1 MANEATSM
9 TDLAAELWRKKF
21 SIIFVTILCVVLT
34 YVALSFVPKMYES
47 SASILVEARSNI
59 FLRAADDTSAAAAAT
74 GVTDD
79 VLMSSQVEL
88 VKSADTLLLVSRELG
103 LDKIDEFAAK
113 KSSPLDP
120 IFALLGQQSDVREV
134 EQIAIARLL
143 KQMTVIRQRDSR
155 VISILVR
162 SEDREL
168 AAKIANALAGALIS
182 RRAEQGIDDTAE
194 ATVWLETEIAK
205 LRTRVSA
212 AETAVARYR
221 VENDLFVGTNNTT
234 LVDQQLSSITAQ
246 ITAAQERKNTAR
258 SRANLI
264 RELLNSGQS
273 ITGVSDVQNSVV
285 IQRLAEDKANLSRDR
300 AQLLSTLLPSH
311 PEIASLTAQINEMTR
326 QITAEGARVADAL
339 EVEAQIE
346 SSLEASLRDDL
357 ARLKLS
363 ASDASTSNVR
373 LVELE
378 REANAQRDLLETYL
392 LRYRDAVARTDSSAT
407 LPDLRQITIATPALR
422 PASPQT
428 MMIMIAVLIAAL
440 MMQFGVLILRHFAS
454 SLLRPED
461 FETTASPKT
470 TGASGVNER
479 EPSQPVKPSNK
490 RGAMRK
496 RASAHLQAARQK
508 SRKDKLL
515 GATKSRSQSSS
526 VMSVDG
532 LVSQI
537 ESDGFNMVLF
547 VGYGEHSDYAGF
559 ADRVAASLIEHGNT
573 IALVDAASKETSH
586 EVGLTDLAADEVDFG
601 DVVLETQIDELTEVK
616 WGRQPNLVQE
626 SDKPVTLVE
635 ALCDMN
641 EVVLV
646 PTGIAGQSASL
657 QMFAGADALLVV
669 VADKQISAGAR
680 KQISID
686 CERLGLSK
694 MVVAVASVKERETS
708 SALGLASA

>member
-21 SIIFVTILCVVLT
+21 GIVFVTILCVVLT

-59 FLRAADDTSAAAAAT
+59 FLRAVDDTGASAAS

-88 VKSADTLLLVSRELG
+88 IKSADTLLLVSRELG
-103 LDKIDEFAAK
+103 LDKIDEFSAK
-113 KSSPLDP
+113 KSSLFDP
-120 IFALLGQQSDVREV
+120 IFALMGQQSDVREV

-155 VISILVR
+155 VISIYVR
-162 SEDREL
+162 SEDRQL
-168 AAKIANALAGALIS
+168 AAKIANALALALIS
-182 RRAEQGIDDTAE
+182 RRADQGIDDTAE
-194 ATVWLETEIAK
+194 ATKWLETEIAK
-205 LRTRVSA
+205 LRTRVSG
-212 AETAVARYR
+212 AESAVARYR

-234 LVDQQLSSITAQ
+234 LVVQQLSSITAQ
-246 ITAAQERKNTAR
+246 ITATQERKNTAR

-264 RELLNSGQS
+264 RELLNSGRS

-285 IQRLAEDKANLSRDR
+285 IQRLAENKANLSRDR

-311 PEIASLTAQINEMTR
+311 PEIASLTAQINEMSN
-326 QITAEGARVADAL
+326 QITSEGARVAEAL

-346 SSLEASLRDDL
+346 SSLEVSLRDDL

-422 PASPQT
+422 PVSPQT
-428 MMIMIAVLIAAL
+428 MMIMVAVMIAAI
-440 MMQFGVLILRHFAS
+440 MMQLGVIILRHFAS

-461 FETTASPKT
+461 FEKTTSENAAPVAVRQRDEPITTAS
-470 TGASGVNER
+470 GD
-479 EPSQPVKPSNK
+479 
-490 RGAMRK
+490 RGAMRQ

-508 SRKDKLL
+508 SRKNKIF
-515 GATKSRSQSSS
+515 GTANAATIASNIGSADELADLIKA
-526 VMSVDG
+526 DAAN
-532 LVSQI
+532 L
-537 ESDGFNMVLF
+537 VLF
-547 VGYGEHSDYAGF
+547 VGYGEHSDYMGYT
-559 ADRVAASLIEHGNT
+559 DQVAASLIDNGAT
-573 IALVDAASKETSH
+573 IALVDASSKEKSR
-586 EVGLTDLAADEVDFG
+586 EVGLTDLAADKADFG
-601 DVVLETQIDELTEVK
+601 DVVIETEIDELTEVK
-616 WGRQPNLVQE
+616 WGRQSTLRHDSE
-626 SDKPVTLVE
+626 KPITLVE

-641 EVVLV
+641 DVVMV
-646 PTGIAGQSASL
+646 PTGIAGHGASL

-669 VADKQISAGAR
+669 VADQVISAGAL
-680 KQISID
+680 KQITTD
-686 CERLGLSK
+686 CERLGLTH
-694 MVVAVASVKERETS
+694 MLVAVASIKQRDTT
-708 SALGLASA
+708 SALGLVSA